1 MFKNIQQR
9 VVLIFALL
17 SISLITVVGSF
28 MVVNIVNFYNN
39 EFFVMMNKVFNE
51 EFVYQL
57 KQSAKTQN
65 SLESVSEAVN
75 SYIGP
80 LGIDTYRFYC
90 ILDANTGAVLKTS
103 DSSRSEN
110 LDKTENIVRAMAGE
124 RGDLVNTD
132 KGYMDYALLLETG
145 GQRNYIVYVKDTKE
159 ELDSITKNIVI
170 IVIEALLV
178 AVLTSAILGY
188 LLGKTIT
195 VPIIN
200 LTKRAERLAAG
211 EFEASE
217 MSKESDEIG
226 RLSNAFT
233 NMSGELKKTINEV
246 NEEKTKVETIL
257 QNMTDGILAFD
268 LEKKL
273 ILSNPRAKTLMNIDG
288 KDLDFDE
295 FFKKTQADITFGD
308 LIYIKTE
315 ETVERQIEY
324 NDKYLNLSFVTI
336 KTDNKTSGVLV
347 VIRDNTNQE
356 KLELSR
362 REFVSDVSHEL
373 RTPLTTVKSYAETLM
388 DGSVSDTD
396 VQNRFLSVI
405 IKEADRMTRI
415 VKDLLTLSKLDEAQT
430 DEVEKDDID
439 LQVLLEG
446 VAEKMYITAKKR
458 NQTITYKLVNN
469 VPVFQSNRD
478 KLEQVVINIV
488 SNAIKY
494 TPEGGEINIV
504 SGMLYNDAFIKVIDN
519 GVGIPKE
526 NLPRIFD
533 RFYRVDKARSRDTG
547 GTGLGLTI
555 AKQIIEGLGGTIT
568 INSEY
573 KKGTEVVLTV
583 RVV

>member
-65 SLESVSEAVN
+65 SLESVAGAVN

>member
-65 SLESVSEAVN
+65 SLESVSGAVN